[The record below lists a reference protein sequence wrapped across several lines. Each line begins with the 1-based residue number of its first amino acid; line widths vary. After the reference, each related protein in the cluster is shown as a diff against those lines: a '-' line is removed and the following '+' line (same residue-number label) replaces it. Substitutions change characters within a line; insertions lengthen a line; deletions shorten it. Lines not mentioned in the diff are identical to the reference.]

1 MKTST
6 QASPELTKVAELID
20 GISIAMLTTIEA
32 DGALA
37 GRPMAALEMD
47 AQGAIWFFTDLRS
60 SKVEHLRVVSLSF
73 TDIDHSTYV
82 SLSGR
87 GEIDT
92 DRGRIQRLWTNF
104 AKPWFPDGPESPN
117 LALLK
122 FVPNA
127 VDYWDG
133 PNSKMVRAFGM
144 LASIVAGKPV
154 GLGEQGSLS
163 GLSAPMAGSS
173 GSSGAAGAA

>member
-6 QASPELTKVAELID
+6 QASAELTHVSQLIED
-20 GISIAMLTTIEA
+20 IPIAMLTTIES

-47 AQGAIWFFTDLRS
+47 AQGALWFFTDLRS
-60 SKVEHLRVVSLSF
+60 SKVEHLRVASLSF
-73 TDIDHSTYV
+73 TDPARATYV

-87 GEIDT
+87 GEIDV
-92 DRGRIQRLWTNF
+92 DRGRIQRLWTDF
-104 AKPWFPDGPESPN
+104 AKPWFPDGPDSPN

-122 FVPNA
+122 FVPDVA
-127 VDYWDG
+127 DYWDG

-144 LASIVAGKPV
+144 LASVVAGKPMA
-154 GLGEQGSLS
+154 LGEHGSHT
-163 GLSAPMAGSS
+163 GLSAPAVVAGP
-173 GSSGAAGAA
+173 AQ